1 MVTVMARNGVNFGIR
16 LSGTGDQ
23 WFQAPAN
30 PVDGLYFPGY
40 TIEDAAADLGDS
52 AITETNGLGGF
63 AMAASPAIV
72 QFVGGTPADATA
84 NSRRML
90 SITLGTNPAFTL
102 PALNFGG
109 TPAGIDARL
118 VVDSGILPIINT
130 GIAHKKAG
138 VGQIGAGITTA
149 PMECFSDALAALA
162 QSAGANAVKRI
173 AVVAFGGNALVTDA
187 EHDSI
192 PQQYDT
198 VARTVPHLVDMI
210 ELGWRLVVSHGNGPQ
225 VGFILRRSEIAQS
238 EVDPIPVDYAVA
250 DTQGAI
256 GYMFVKG
263 LTNELAR
270 RGINMP
276 VVAVVTQS
284 VVSRDDPAFA
294 NPTKPIGPFLDE
306 AKAKEMAGRLGWTV
320 MEDSGRGWR
329 RTVPSPH
336 PLKILET
343 GVIQTLL
350 DAGAVVVAAGGGGIP
365 VAVEPDGS
373 LVGVEAVVD
382 KDLASGLL
390 AHDLGADMLL
400 IPTGV
405 SRVAIHFGTPE
416 ERWLEKITV
425 DEARAFIAAGEFGVG
440 SMEPKVAAVAD
451 FVASTPG
458 AVGVIGAPDELRAI
472 LEGTSGTRIVAS
484 SHAAV
489 ELAVNGTLMR
499 GLKLNPN
506 MVAAGAEFVREAQTE
521 QAYRLWTI
529 DDDHPAMVRV
539 TDGSGVKVAV
549 EIWSVPA
556 QGLAGILLKEPPG
569 LTIGKVRLDDGNT
582 ILGVIGELALVEG
595 HKEISSY
602 GGWRA
607 YVASEGI
614 PS

>member
-1 MVTVMARNGVNFGIR
+1 
-16 LSGTGDQ
+16 
-23 WFQAPAN
+23 
-30 PVDGLYFPGY
+30 
-40 TIEDAAADLGDS
+40 
-52 AITETNGLGGF
+52 
-63 AMAASPAIV
+63 
-72 QFVGGTPADATA
+72 
-84 NSRRML
+84 
-90 SITLGTNPAFTL
+90 
-102 PALNFGG
+102 
-109 TPAGIDARL
+109 
-118 VVDSGILPIINT
+118 
-130 GIAHKKAG
+130 
-138 VGQIGAGITTA
+138 
-149 PMECFSDALAALA
+149 
-162 QSAGANAVKRI
+162 VKRI

-198 VARTVPHLVDMI
+198 VVRTVPHLVDMI
-210 ELGWRLVVSHGNGPQ
+210 ELGWRLVVTHGTGPQ
-225 VGFILRRSEIAQS
+225 VGFILRRSEIAQT
-238 EVDPIPVDYAVA
+238 EVDPVPVDYAVG

-256 GYMFVKG
+256 GYMFVKA

-270 RGINMP
+270 RGINRP

-294 NPTKPIGPFLDE
+294 NPTKPVGPFLDE
-306 AKAKEMAGRLGWTV
+306 ARAKEMAQRLGWTI

-329 RTVPSPH
+329 RTVPSPR
-336 PLKILET
+336 PLEILET
-343 GVIQTLL
+343 GAIQTLL

-390 AHDLGADMLL
+390 AHDLGAEMLL

-405 SRVAIHFGTPE
+405 PRVAIHFGTPK
-416 ERWLEKITV
+416 ERWLSNITV

-458 AVGVIGAPDELRAI
+458 AVGAIGAPDELRAI
-472 LEGTSGTRIVAS
+472 LEGKSGTRIVAS
-484 SHAAV
+484 SHATV
-489 ELAVNGTLMR
+489 QLAVNGTLMR

-506 MVAAGAEFVREAQTE
+506 MVAAGAKFVREALTE
-521 QAYRLWTI
+521 PVYRLWTI
-529 DDDHPAMVRV
+529 DDNHPAMVRV

-549 EIWSVPA
+549 EVWSVPA

-569 LTIGKVRLDDGNT
+569 LMIGKVRLDDGNT
-582 ILGVIGELALVEG
+582 ILGVIGERALVEG
-595 HKEISSY
+595 HKEISRY

-607 YVASEGI
+607 YVASQGL
-614 PS
+614 SS